1 MFTSKGNK
9 LFHRDSI
16 VPTMGHEGTTI
27 IPNKYRGRGLAVFT
41 SGGDAPGMNAAVR
54 SVVRMGLHLGCKVY
68 LIHEGYQGMVDGGD
82 NIKLAT
88 YDSVSDIIQKGGTII
103 GSARCMEFKT
113 IEGRL
118 KACYNLIKRR
128 ITNLVCIGGDG
139 SLTGANTFRVEWP
152 DLVKQLL
159 DSEKITKDE
168 AAACSMIQIC
178 GMVGTIDNDFAKTDM
193 TIGADTALHRIIEAT
208 DCVTSTAQSHQ
219 RAFVIEVMGRH
230 CGYLALVASLASE
243 ADFCFIPEWPQPIN
257 WPEILCKK
265 LAQARE
271 MGQRLNLIIVA
282 EGAIDREG
290 KPISSETVQKVI
302 KNTLKYDTRI
312 TVLGHVQRGGNASAF
327 DRLLGSRMG
336 AEAVLALMEMTSES
350 EPCVISIEGN
360 QIVRV
365 PLMKCVKKTQNVQQ
379 AMNNLDFDLAVELR
393 GPSFKRNVDTYR
405 MLTKLHIPR
414 EKDNLSEGKVFN
426 VAVMNIGAP
435 AGGMNAAVRAFVRS
449 ALYHHCNVYGIEDS
463 FEGFSSGILRK
474 MDWGDVNNWVMVGGS
489 ILGTQKQLPNKYF
502 DKIHE
507 TMKKYNIHGL
517 LMIGGFEAYH
527 SAIEFE
533 KARDKYPYFRIPIVV
548 VPATISNN
556 VPGTSMTIGSDTALN
571 TICEMI
577 DKIKQ
582 SANGTKKRV
591 FVIETMGGYCGYLA
605 TLTAL
610 ASGADNAYIYE
621 ERFTVDDIKED
632 CEVIKQKMEHGVKR
646 YLVVKSEKASKN
658 YNTDFVMAVFNEE
671 GKGVFSTR
679 VNILGHC
686 QQGGNP
692 SVFDRNLGT
701 KFGVKALEYIMEQS
715 KKTINLETDERF
727 ATTKESCALL
737 GIRNRT
743 IEFTPV
749 TDLIEETD
757 FEHRVPN
764 EQWWLKLRPLLRI
777 LTSHSSGYVS
787 EAIVD
792 IKDNVNN

>member
-9 LFHRDSI
+9 LYHRDSI
-16 VPTMGHEGTTI
+16 VPTMGHEGRTI
-27 IPNKYRGRGLAVFT
+27 IRDKYKGCGLAVFT

-68 LIHEGYQGMVDGGD
+68 LIHEGYQGMVDGEEY
-82 NIKLAT
+82 IKEAT

-103 GSARCMEFKT
+103 GSARCMDFKE

-118 KACYNLIKRR
+118 KACYNLIKKG

-152 DLVKQLL
+152 ELIGKLVA
-159 DSEKITKDE
+159 EGRITQAE
-168 AAACSMIQIC
+168 ADAHSTIQIC

-193 TIGADTALHRIIEAT
+193 TIGTDTALHRIIEAT

-243 ADFCFIPEWPQPIN
+243 ADFCFIPEWPQPTN

-265 LAQARE
+265 LAQMRE
-271 MGQRLNLIIVA
+271 NGQRLNLIIVA

-290 KPISSETVQKVI
+290 HPISSLMVQKVI
-302 KNTLKYDTRI
+302 KETLKYDTRI

-336 AEAVLALMEMTSES
+336 AEAVLALMEMTPES

-365 PLMKCVKKTQNVQQ
+365 PLMKCVIKTQEVQK
-379 AMNNLDFDLAVELR
+379 AMNRLDFDLAVELR
-393 GPSFKRNVDTYR
+393 GPSFKRNLDTYR

-414 EKDNLSEGKVFN
+414 EKDNLSEGNVFN

-435 AGGMNAAVRAFVRS
+435 AGGMNAAIRSFVRS
-449 ALYHHCNVYGIEDS
+449 ALYHHCNVYAIEDS
-463 FEGFSSGILRK
+463 FEGFSSGVLKK
-474 MDWGDVNNWVMVGGS
+474 MDWADVNNWVMIGGS

-502 DKIHE
+502 EKIHD
-507 TMKKYNIHGL
+507 TMKKYNLHGL

-533 KARDKYPYFRIPIVV
+533 KARDKYPYFNIPIVV

-591 FVIETMGGYCGYLA
+591 FIIETMGGYCGYLA

-610 ASGADNAYIYE
+610 ASGADNAYIFE
-621 ERFTVDDIKED
+621 EKFTVDDIKED
-632 CEVIKQKMEHGVKR
+632 CEVIKQKMDHGVKR

-671 GKGVFSTR
+671 GKGVFTSR

-692 SVFDRNLGT
+692 SVFDRNMGT
-701 KFGVKALEYIMEQS
+701 KFGVKACEHMMQQC
-715 KKTINLETDERF
+715 KKTIDLTTGERK
-727 ATTKESCALL
+727 ASTKDTCTLL
-737 GIRNRT
+737 GIKSKS

-749 TDLIEETD
+749 TDLAEETD
-757 FEHRVPN
+757 FEHRLPKH
-764 EQWWLKLRPLLRI
+764 QWWIKLRPLLRI
-777 LTSHSSGYVS
+777 LTSHRGEYVS
-787 EAIVD
+787 GAIEA
-792 IKDNVNN
+792 KDGKI